1 MEDEAQL
8 KIKIERETRR
18 QLNIKTAEDGLTTSA
33 VIRAAIADYLAG
45 KWRPKPDAKGAR
57 A

>member
-1 MEDEAQL
+1 MDDEAQL
-8 KIKIERETRR
+8 KIKIEREVRR

-45 KWRPKPDAKGAR
+45 KWRPKPATKGAR
-57 A
+57 L